1 MTRKDKTI
9 VVSGAILG
17 TLCALVLTVAARAAV
32 ISDENYREEF
42 HQTYAL
48 SASGRV
54 SLENINGAVKITGWD
69 RNEVKLDAVK
79 TADEKEKLARIEIRV
94 DAQPNSIHIK
104 TKYPDCEDHG
114 CHNPGSVEYTLMVP
128 RGALLDEVKTVNG
141 ALSVDQVNG
150 KVHGAS
156 VNGQVTGTNL
166 GGPVELSTVNGE
178 VTATFASGRMKTSEP
193 VTLNSVNGRVEAVL
207 PSDASA
213 ELNAHTVN
221 GGIRTD
227 FNLTVS
233 HPRYGPGS
241 RLEGRLADGGAKFEF
256 RTVNGS
262 ISIRHAADGRPL
274 SPATSLLPPDRD
286 RMY

>member
-1 MTRKDKTI
+1 MTMKDKTI
-9 VVSGAILG
+9 VVCGAILG
-17 TLCALVLTVAARAAV
+17 TVCALLLTVAAHAAV
-32 ISDENYREEF
+32 VSDENYREEF
-42 HQTYAL
+42 HQTYPL

-79 TADEKEKLARIEIRV
+79 SANEKEKLARIDIRV
-94 DAQPNSIHIK
+94 DARPDSIHIK
-104 TKYPDCEDHG
+104 THYADCEDHG
-114 CHNPGSVEYTLMVP
+114 CNNPGSVEYTLMVP
-128 RGALLDEVKTVNG
+128 RGAVLDEIKTVNG

-150 KVHGAS
+150 EVHGTS
-156 VNGQVTGTNL
+156 VNGEVTGTNL
-166 GGPVELSTVNGE
+166 GGRVELSTVNGE
-178 VTATFASGRMKTSEP
+178 VTATFASSRMKTSEP
-193 VTLNSVNGRVEAVL
+193 VSLHSVNGRVEAVL
-207 PSDASA
+207 PSDSSA

-227 FNLTVS
+227 FNLPVS

-241 RLEGRLADGGAKFEF
+241 RLEGRLADGGARFEF

-262 ISIRHAADGRPL
+262 ISIRHADDGRPL
-274 SPATSLLPPDRD
+274 SPATSLLPADRN